1 MGEMRAIN
9 IYLWLSSA
17 VFVYELL
24 HSLPLLRVQIIESKR
39 RLNDRDTLPQ
49 MRGEN
54 DYRN

>member
-1 MGEMRAIN
+1 MRAIN

-39 RLNDRDTLPQ
+39 RLNDRDTLPE
-49 MRGEN
+49 MRGKN

>member
-24 HSLPLLRVQIIESKR
+24 HGMPLLWVQVIESRR
-39 RLNDRDTLPQ
+39 RLNDRDTLPE

-54 DYRN
+54 DY